1 MKRTYVIVGSGIGGL
16 ISAWRILSVDIT
28 ASITIIERNTQ
39 PGGLLSGIV
48 YPNGLYFD
56 IGTHI
61 FQETGLNEVDS
72 YIQGAIAPE
81 DLIVFENGTGDIAGS
96 YLNGVLQ
103 TNASFPDLRNSNDVV
118 MIL

>member
-16 ISAWRILSVDIT
+16 ISAWRILSVDNT
-28 ASITIIERNTQ
+28 AAITIIERSSQ

-61 FQETGLNEVDS
+61 FQETGLNECGYKFDNNWTCLS
-72 YIQGAIAPE
+72 PKSK
-81 DLIVFENGTGDIAGS
+81 LIS
-96 YLNGVLQ
+96 
-103 TNASFPDLRNSNDVV
+103 PDKANNLL
-118 MIL
+118 IL